1 MKKLTYLITM
11 MLMVALMSASCS
23 KKDDAVN
30 PTPPPTPTNPMVAH
44 IVGKW
49 INTAT
54 YYDGQLSNVV
64 GQRQFEFILN
74 GNAIETDRINSAMH
88 YVYTSWTLS
97 SDNTTL
103 TLSNGQYDSQVFTI
117 ASLPLEPD
125 YNTMALD
132 LSGGGHTFRYVLSK
146 Q

>member
-1 MKKLTYLITM
+1 MKKLTYLFTL

-30 PTPPPTPTNPMVAH
+30 PETPVQPTNPMVAH
-44 IVGKW
+44 IAGKW

-54 YYDGQLSNVV
+54 YKDGELNNVV
-64 GQRQFEFILN
+64 SQCQYEFISN
-74 GNAIETDRINSAMH
+74 GNAIETDRTNHGIS

-103 TLSNGQYDSQVFTI
+103 TLSNGQYDSQVLTI
-117 ASLPLEPD
+117 ASLPSAPD
-125 YNTMALD
+125 YNTMVLVI
-132 LSGGGHTFRYVLSK
+132 GNYKYELSK
-146 Q
+146 QL